1 MRIEREKSVSGE
13 AQEVERAG
21 LYRVLG
27 WRKGFGFYFK
37 CNENSLDGFE
47 KGGTSKEA
55 VPGPE
60 DTVASWTQ

>member
-1 MRIEREKSVSGE
+1 MSGE
-13 AQEVERAG
+13 AQEVGRAG

>member
-1 MRIEREKSVSGE
+1 MSGE
-13 AQEVERAG
+13 AQEVARAG

-27 WRKGFGFYFK
+27 RRKGFGFYFK
-37 CNENSLDGFE
+37 CNEISLDGFE
-47 KGGTSKEA
+47 KGGTSEET

>member
-1 MRIEREKSVSGE
+1 MARQK
-13 AQEVERAG
+13 VERAG

-27 WRKGFGFYFK
+27 WRKGFGFYFT

-47 KGGTSKEA
+47 KGGTGKEA

-60 DTVASWTQ
+60 DTVASWTP